1 MTAESAYK
9 VNYENMHIRYKES
22 HESSP
27 IMVFRQATL
36 ILSLS
41 RGESHDIAGL
51 RLARLAVVYC
61 MPRRHPASFLAS
73 VHPPRFSHFST
84 TSTLKTDDLS
94 AFMHN
99 TLIVCYYFVYLMLFL
114 AASYSIRGRSAY

>member
-27 IMVFRQATL
+27 RMVFRQATL

-41 RGESHDIAGL
+41 RGEHDIAGL

-94 AFMHN
+94 AFMHD